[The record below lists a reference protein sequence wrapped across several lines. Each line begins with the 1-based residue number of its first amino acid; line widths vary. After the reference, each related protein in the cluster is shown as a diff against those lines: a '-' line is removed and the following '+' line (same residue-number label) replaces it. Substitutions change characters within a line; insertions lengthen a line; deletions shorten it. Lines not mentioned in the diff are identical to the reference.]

1 MAKTKHKNNVVNL
14 PARKTVDPQIETILQ
29 AYAAAQTTRQSWEGV
44 WQDCYDYALPHRDVF
59 ASDAAYNNLDI
70 YDATAADG
78 VDQLAA
84 SLLAQLAPPWS
95 RWFALAPGMDVPDNE
110 RGEIADK
117 LANVTARIHAHL
129 MQSNFA
135 TEIHQCFLDLV
146 VAGTGSILVDE
157 AQPGQLSAL
166 QFNAVPL
173 AHVTLAEDPFGRLNT
188 TYRTQ
193 RSTGIVLQQRFPQAA
208 ELFARLAADNE
219 YQWLEVIVPERSY
232 FQYSAIL
239 LDHPNGTQFLAQ
251 QRLSHSPFIHA
262 RWLKSPGEVYGRSP
276 VMKALPDIKTANK
289 VVELVL
295 KNASIAVTGIWQADD
310 DGVLNPA
317 TIQLKPGM
325 IIPKAVGSAGL
336 TPLGAPGKF
345 DVSQLVLTDLRQ
357 QIRRALLVDQLG
369 QMIDRNMTATE
380 ITQRSDEMSRLI
392 GAIYGRLQAELL
404 TPLILRVVAILARR
418 GEIPDIHIDGRYITL
433 CYQAPLAQAQ
443 KLRDA
448 QNVLDWLKMAAGL
461 GPEALAMIDAP
472 ATAQYLAEHFGV
484 PENLLHQNISH

>member
-1 MAKTKHKNNVVNL
+1 MTKIKRKNKVPHLRHNI
-14 PARKTVDPQIETILQ
+14 ADPQIATLLQ
-29 AYAAAQTTRQSWEGV
+29 QYAAAQMNRQSWEGV
-44 WQDCYDYALPHRDVF
+44 WRDCYDYALPHRDIF
-59 ASDAAYNNLDI
+59 ASDGAYNNIDI
-70 YDATAADG
+70 YDATAADA

-95 RWFALAPGMDVPDNE
+95 RWFALVPGMDVPDSE
-110 RGEIADK
+110 RSEIADK
-117 LANVTARIHAHL
+117 LAAVTDRLHAHL

-166 QFNAVPL
+166 QFSSIPL
-173 AHVTLAEDPFGRLNT
+173 AHITLAEDAFGRLNT
-188 TYRTQ
+188 TYRAQ
-193 RSTGIVLQQRFPQAA
+193 CSTVAVLQQRFPHAA
-208 ELFARLAADNE
+208 DIFARMDGDSE
-219 YQWLEVIVPERSY
+219 VSWLEIIIPEGAL

-239 LDHPNGTQFLAQ
+239 LEHPNGAQFMVQ

-262 RWLKSPGEVYGRSP
+262 RWLKSPGEIYGRSP
-276 VMKALPDIKTANK
+276 IMKALPDIKTANK

-295 KNASIAVTGIWQADD
+295 QNASIAVTGIWQADD

-357 QIRRALLVDQLG
+357 QIRRALMVDQLG

-404 TPLILRVVAILARR
+404 TPLILRTVAILARR

-433 CYQAPLAQAQ
+433 SYQAPLAQAQ
-443 KLRDA
+443 KMRDA
-448 QNVLDWLKMAAGL
+448 QNVLDWLKMATGL
-461 GPEALAMIDAP
+461 GAEALKIIDAP

-484 PENLLHQNISH
+484 PENLLADINT